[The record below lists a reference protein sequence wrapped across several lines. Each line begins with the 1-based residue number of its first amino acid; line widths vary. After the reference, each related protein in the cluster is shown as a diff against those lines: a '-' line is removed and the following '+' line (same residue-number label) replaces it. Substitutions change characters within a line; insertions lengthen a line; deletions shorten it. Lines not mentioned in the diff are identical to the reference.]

1 MQDLHDLALILDA
14 GVPLVV
20 IETHEER
27 RALELVTRLA
37 ITRDWAVFTWSATA
51 GLCREPPDPDQ
62 PHPTGTR
69 KPDGVLAHIQD
80 NPLAGLYVLFDFHPY
95 LADAPLNVRLL
106 REIAQQA
113 LPRPLHLMLVGPRC
127 ELPEELH
134 HLSARFTLRLPDV
147 EALERLV
154 REEAQAWAAAN
165 RGARVRSDR
174 RNLERIIR
182 NLRGLTEQDA
192 RRLVRTAIWD
202 DGALTEDDLPKLNKA
217 KFELLNLSG
226 AVHFEFE
233 TAPLVDLGGLERLK
247 AWLAERQ
254 DAFLGRG
261 ASAGLPPPRGV
272 LLLGVQGSG
281 KSLAARAI
289 AGIWG
294 VPLLRLDMGTL
305 YNKYYGESE
314 RNLRAA
320 LALAENMAPCV
331 LWIDEIEKGL
341 ATGGDD
347 GGTSRRMLGTL
358 LTWLA
363 ERTAPVF
370 LAATANDIQQ
380 LPPELMRKGRM
391 DEIFFVDLPET
402 SAREAI
408 FVIHLRKR
416 QLDPGR
422 FDHAALARLS
432 EGFSGAEIE
441 QAVVSACYGAAAAGR
456 PAGQADVERE
466 LARTRPLSV
475 VMAESV
481 QALRAWA
488 RDRTVAAD

>member
-27 RALELVTRLA
+27 RALELVTQFA
-37 ITRDWAVFTWSATA
+37 ITRDWTVFTWSATA
-51 GLCREPPDPDQ
+51 GLRREPPDPDQ

-80 NPLAGLYVLFDFHPY
+80 NPVAGLYVLFDFYPY

-113 LPRPLHLMLVGPRC
+113 LPRPLHLILVGSRC

-134 HLSARFTLRLPDV
+134 HLSARFRLRLPDQT
-147 EALERLV
+147 ALEQLV
-154 REEAQAWAAAN
+154 REEAQAWGAAN

-174 RNLERIIR
+174 RNLERIVQ

-202 DGALTEDDLPKLNKA
+202 DGALTEEDLPKLNKA

-226 AVHFEFE
+226 VVHFEFE
-233 TAPLVDLGGLERLK
+233 TAPLADLGGLQRLK

-254 DAFLGRG
+254 DAFLSRG
-261 ASAGLPPPRGV
+261 AAASLPPPRGI

-281 KSLAARAI
+281 KSLAARVI

-314 RNLRAA
+314 RNLREA
-320 LALAENMAPCV
+320 LSLAEHMAPCV

-347 GGTSRRMLGTL
+347 GGTSQRMLGTL

-380 LPPELMRKGRM
+380 LPPELMRKGRV
-391 DEIFFVDLPET
+391 DEIFFVDLPKAP
-402 SAREAI
+402 ARETI
-408 FVIHLRKR
+408 FAIHLRKR
-416 QLDPGR
+416 RLDPGR
-422 FDHAALARLS
+422 FDRAALARLS

-456 PAGQADVERE
+456 TAGQADVERA
-466 LARTRPLSV
+466 LASTRPLSV

-481 QALRAWA
+481 QALRDWA
-488 RDRTVAAD
+488 RDRAVAAD

>member
-1 MQDLHDLALILDA
+1 M
-14 GVPLVV
+14 
-20 IETHEER
+20 
-27 RALELVTRLA
+27 
-37 ITRDWAVFTWSATA
+37 
-51 GLCREPPDPDQ
+51 
-62 PHPTGTR
+62 
-69 KPDGVLAHIQD
+69 
-80 NPLAGLYVLFDFHPY
+80 
-95 LADAPLNVRLL
+95 
-106 REIAQQA
+106 
-113 LPRPLHLMLVGPRC
+113 
-127 ELPEELH
+127 
-134 HLSARFTLRLPDV
+134 
-147 EALERLV
+147 
-154 REEAQAWAAAN
+154 
-165 RGARVRSDR
+165 RSDR

-233 TAPLVDLGGLERLK
+233 TAPLADLGGLERLK

-441 QAVVSACYGAAAAGR
+441 QAVVSACYGAAAAG
-456 PAGQADVERE
+456 
-466 LARTRPLSV
+466 
-475 VMAESV
+475 
-481 QALRAWA
+481 
-488 RDRTVAAD
+488 